1 MSEAE
6 REKLLDLV
14 QTLELKLNSIE
25 QVRRAP
31 SRGWKNFCAIFLLC
45 CVFFH
50 FGSSRRFLKG
60 NFFFVFHPFAT
71 LSLISLMKK
80 SDEEQWSLKQ
90 KLLSLDVERK
100 SFEKEKEF
108 LRNQIAVEQQ
118 KLQVI

>member
-25 QVRRAP
+25 QVSTKSKTFLPRWQ
-31 SRGWKNFCAIFLLC
+31 GNFKPFLLFPSFA
-45 CVFFH
+45 FF
-50 FGSSRRFLKG
+50 
-60 NFFFVFHPFAT
+60 
-71 LSLISLMKK
+71 SLISLMKK

-90 KLLSLDVERK
+90 KLIAFEVEKK

-108 LRNQIAVEQQ
+108 LRNQIAIEQQ
-118 KLQVI
+118 KVQVI

>member
-25 QVRRAP
+25 QVRTKNKLLRTFRNFLSHSQGNLNQIFYFP
-31 SRGWKNFCAIFLLC
+31 SFAFFL
-45 CVFFH
+45 
-50 FGSSRRFLKG
+50 
-60 NFFFVFHPFAT
+60 
-71 LSLISLMKK
+71 LISLMKK

-90 KLLSLDVERK
+90 KLIAFEVEKK

-108 LRNQIAVEQQ
+108 LRNQIAIEQQ
-118 KLQVI
+118 KVQVI

>member
-1 MSEAE
+1 
-6 REKLLDLV
+6 
-14 QTLELKLNSIE
+14 
-25 QVRRAP
+25 
-31 SRGWKNFCAIFLLC
+31 
-45 CVFFH
+45 
-50 FGSSRRFLKG
+50 
-60 NFFFVFHPFAT
+60 
-71 LSLISLMKK
+71 MKK